1 MFFNL
6 TLSLMK
12 LGLSTPHSSQC
23 WIKKQDPPVTEPQQ
37 IYGIKIINLEYQ
49 PIYLFNYVKL
59 QNMRSWLY
67 LTSTN
72 AMKTHVVTS
81 PLPKI
86 SHLRSLHVPYLLHLR
101 ESKVMKHSQAVLL
114 LSSDF
119 GTAWNA
125 RKLILPK
132 QNQPLEAFTKELHLS
147 RLILSKSEPKWS
159 HRTWIIKML
168 SRSSSTPQEIVT
180 KESELVESIGERLML
195 RVLEP
200 LKVKGSNAND
210 KFDAHKTLM
219 LSETGESIFTNEETG
234 IFIGNEIHLLES
246 SMTVL
251 DNKFEDFRA
260 QALHASVYMLWLT
273 KHIPEVWS
281 MLEEKL
287 GTEKLKCVLS
297 TLYYKITK
305 SSKIHG
311 FREGTCPSV
320 GVGVRFSEGGF
331 GAMMGK
337 HSLAAD
343 TFWTRLL

>member
-180 KESELVESIGERLML
+180 KESELVESIGEVLQELNKSKRWAGLHVADSSCFHYRRRLML

-297 TLYYKITK
+297 TVDQERPL
-305 SSKIHG
+305 
-311 FREGTCPSV
+311 
-320 GVGVRFSEGGF
+320 
-331 GAMMGK
+331 
-337 HSLAAD
+337 LAFAPN
-343 TFWTRLL
+343 